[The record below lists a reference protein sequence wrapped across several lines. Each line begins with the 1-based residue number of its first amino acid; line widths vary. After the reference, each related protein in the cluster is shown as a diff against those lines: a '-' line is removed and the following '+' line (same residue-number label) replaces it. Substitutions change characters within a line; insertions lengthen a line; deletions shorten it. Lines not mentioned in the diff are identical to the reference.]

1 MAETDPQTTAHD
13 ETIIPVKPGVARVKP
28 AAAARQSDARR
39 PRLLVGAAL
48 VVSVL
53 LALAVVFVLPAWVA
67 NQQPEVPVVPAPV
80 DVLPEE
86 PQGPVLT
93 AEELAAHRER
103 AEVLLAEL
111 LSQQDRL
118 NGLAVAAWGEDVWE
132 TYRQR
137 SRAGD
142 DAYLADAFQDAVL
155 AYAGA
160 LEIGEQLLGRSMEI
174 VAAAFSAGNAALN
187 AGQAELAREQFELV
201 LGIDADHAAAEA
213 GLERAESLPDV
224 LELVRQG
231 IELERQGDL
240 EEAAQVFREALGRD
254 PFWAPARS
262 ALAAVTTRIDN
273 RRFETLM
280 SQGLAAVAQQ
290 QFTDAYELFGEALI
304 LRPDSAEALDGHVQA
319 EQGRKLE
326 QIALVEA
333 RALAFERRE
342 LWERAIQL
350 YRDLLATDAS
360 LAFAQVGRE
369 RSVLRADLDAKLV
382 NLIGNPTLLFN
393 DRVLADAGAL
403 LSDARNVEDAGP
415 RLEEQIVD
423 LDRLVVLASTPV
435 TVEFHSDELTNVT
448 LFRFG
453 PLGSFAVIE
462 VGLRPG
468 NYTALGS
475 RNGYRDVR
483 ATFTVLPGREL
494 APVDVRCIEPIG

>member
-1 MAETDPQTTAHD
+1 MAETAPQTTAHD
-13 ETIIPVKPGVARVKP
+13 ETIIPIKPGVVRVKP
-28 AAAARQSDARR
+28 AVAARQSDARR
-39 PRLLVGAAL
+39 LRLLVGAAL

-67 NQQPEVPVVPAPV
+67 DQPLEIPVAATPVV
-80 DVLPEE
+80 VLPEE

-103 AEVLLAEL
+103 AEELLAEL
-111 LSQQDRL
+111 LSQQERL
-118 NGLAVAAWGEDVWE
+118 NGLAVAAWGEDAWE
-132 TYRQR
+132 AYRQR

-160 LEIGEQLLGRSMEI
+160 LEIGEELLGRSAEI
-174 VAAAFSAGNAALN
+174 VAAAFSAGNAALD

-201 LGIDADHAAAEA
+201 LGIDADHAPAEA
-213 GLERAESLPDV
+213 GLERAESLPGV

-240 EEAAQVFREALGRD
+240 EEAAQAFREALGRD
-254 PFWAPARS
+254 PFWAPARA
-262 ALAAVTTRIDN
+262 ALVAVTTRIDN

-280 SQGLAAVAQQ
+280 SQGLGAVAQEE
-290 QFTDAYELFGEALI
+290 FTDAYELFEEALI
-304 LRPDSAEALDGHVQA
+304 LRPDSAEALDGQVQA

-360 LAFAQVGRE
+360 LVFAQAGLE

-393 DRVLADAGAL
+393 DRVLAAAGAL
-403 LSDARNVEDAGP
+403 LSDARNVEDAGL

-448 LFRFG
+448 LFRIG

-462 VGLRPG
+462 VELRPG

-483 ATFTVLPGREL
+483 AAFTVLPGRKL
-494 APVDVRCIEPIG
+494 APVDVRCVEPIG